1 MSNYSFIAAKLATV
15 LSEKIVP
22 KRSVT
27 VPFIILSKD
36 TDPMTLGDYKWLNES
51 GINKS
56 FADEVRTG
64 DAGMDAGIAVGQLFN
79 HDRNGI
85 LVTDVEKLIKQGT
98 MTDGTNTI
106 AFAPTIAAA
115 LALFES
121 KTDISIPEKV
131 TVKSA
136 KKRTR
141 RTKAE
146 MEAAKTMVEDVK
158 VIDTSSLAMNA
169 PVETDVV
176 TVPETTDAAEPVNTT
191 ETTEETP
198 TEDVV
203 EETSEPID
211 ATESTV
217 PVTEEATEEVVAE
230 TTDDTTDTTE
240 DPVQDIFNAVNE
252 DILSGFTEVATT
264 GTEEKPE
271 KMVFPDVPAGDP
283 NYEKLKRNLIQSGV
297 TNADIPYILTAL
309 QISEGKDNLRASLMK
324 TIGIEDEVDSIL
336 TKMQADR
343 YYKGYKDLAMEIVP
357 YEAYI

>member
-1 MSNYSFIAAKLATV
+1 MSNYSFIAAKLTTV
-15 LSEKIVP
+15 LSEKVIP
-22 KRSVT
+22 EKPVT

-36 TDPMTLGDYKWLNES
+36 TDPMTLGDYKWLNDS
-51 GINKS
+51 GLNKS

-106 AFAPTIAAA
+106 AFAPTVAAA

-121 KTDISIPEKV
+121 KSDISVPEKV
-131 TVKSA
+131 SVKSV

-146 MEAAKTMVEDVK
+146 MEAATKAAVDEVK
-158 VIDTSSLAMNA
+158 VIDTSSLAMNTPA
-169 PVETDVV
+169 ETEVP
-176 TVPETTDAAEPVNTT
+176 TVPEATEAVEPANTAEV
-191 ETTEETP
+191 TEETP
-198 TEDVV
+198 TEEVV
-203 EETSEPID
+203 EETTDNVEISAP
-211 ATESTV
+211 
-217 PVTEEATEEVVAE
+217 ATEEVSEESVEEKTAVDEAE
-230 TTDDTTDTTE
+230 PTE

-252 DILSGFTEVATT
+252 DILSGFAEVAAT

-271 KMVFPDVPAGDP
+271 KMVFPDVPTGDP

>member
-22 KRSVT
+22 ERPVT

-36 TDPMTLGDYKWLNES
+36 TDSMTLGDYKWLNKS

-121 KTDISIPEKV
+121 KTDISAPEKV
-131 TVKSA
+131 SVKPA

-146 MEAAKTMVEDVK
+146 MEAAKTITDDVK
-158 VIDTSSLAMNA
+158 VIDTSSLTMNV
-169 PVETDVV
+169 PIEVETPAVS
-176 TVPETTDAAEPVNTT
+176 EAAEAADAT
-191 ETTEETP
+191 EATEETP
-198 TEDVV
+198 IEDVV
-203 EETSEPID
+203 EETSETID

-217 PVTEEATEEVVAE
+217 PVTEEATEEVGEEKA
-230 TTDDTTDTTE
+230 DDTTETTE
-240 DPVQDIFNAVNE
+240 DPVQNIFNAVNE
-252 DILSGFTEVATT
+252 DILSGFAEVAAT

-309 QISEGKDNLRASLMK
+309 QISEGKDNLRSSLMK

>member
-115 LALFES
+115 LAL
-121 KTDISIPEKV
+121 
-131 TVKSA
+131 
-136 KKRTR
+136 
-141 RTKAE
+141 
-146 MEAAKTMVEDVK
+146 
-158 VIDTSSLAMNA
+158 
-169 PVETDVV
+169 
-176 TVPETTDAAEPVNTT
+176 
-191 ETTEETP
+191 
-198 TEDVV
+198 
-203 EETSEPID
+203 
-211 ATESTV
+211 
-217 PVTEEATEEVVAE
+217 
-230 TTDDTTDTTE
+230 
-240 DPVQDIFNAVNE
+240 
-252 DILSGFTEVATT
+252 
-264 GTEEKPE
+264 
-271 KMVFPDVPAGDP
+271 
-283 NYEKLKRNLIQSGV
+283 
-297 TNADIPYILTAL
+297 
-309 QISEGKDNLRASLMK
+309 LRARLIS
-324 TIGIEDEVDSIL
+324 
-336 TKMQADR
+336 R
-343 YYKGYKDLAMEIVP
+343 YP
-357 YEAYI
+357 RR